1 MTDLV
6 YSALIVGVIALVT
19 ALLRFLPFWIFG
31 SSSPVPKVIRY
42 LGSVLPYSVMGMLVV
57 YCLKN
62 VSFTEFKGFL
72 PSLISVAVVVLLHIW
87 KRNTLLSILGGTALY
102 MVLIRL
108 LGSI

>member
-6 YSALIVGVIALVT
+6 YSALIVSVIALVT

-31 SSSPVPKVIRY
+31 SSRPVPKVIRY

-62 VSFTEFKGFL
+62 TNLLSKPYGIPEAVSVL
-72 PSLISVAVVVLLHIW
+72 VVAVLHIW
-87 KRNTLLSILGGTALY
+87 KRNNLLSIGVGTVLY
-102 MVLIRL
+102 MFLIQ
-108 LGSI
+108 SVF